1 MARDVRLLHPRIRA
15 ICGQFMIECQKAGI
29 DLIITQTLRTKAEQ
43 DAIYAQGRTTPGK
56 IVTKA
61 KYPMSPHCWGCA
73 FDIAIKVAGKIVW
86 DERKDLYE
94 KAGAIGKKLGLV
106 WGGDFKSF
114 VDRPHFEDPKYI
126 VNKSVNT
133 LVKNYGAPGNF
144 IKTWNESEEEAVE
157 DITIV
162 KGNRIMKGFVKNGTS
177 YAPVRELAETLGAT
191 VMWDASKKRVV
202 IKEGAKQ

>member
-86 DERKDLYE
+86 DERKDLYA

-144 IKTWNESEEEAVE
+144 IKTWSESEEEAVE
-157 DITIV
+157 KCKILVGGKNLD
-162 KGNRIMKGFVKNGTS
+162 GFVVDGRS
-177 YAPVRELAETLGAT
+177 YVEVREFAREFNAT
-191 VMWDASKKRVV
+191 VAWNAEEKKVTV
-202 IKEGAKQ
+202 TK